1 MKWYYIEINQI
12 MLSGIRASVLRDAF
26 SGMIGSMSNSPSPS
40 PRPRKV
46 ENSVITVFTM

>member
-26 SGMIGSMSNSPSPS
+26 SGMIGLMSNSPP
-40 PRPRKV
+40 PALEKLKIV
-46 ENSVITVFTM
+46 